1 MAYAWYLCQYKIQ
14 PGRPNR
20 RYCAMNDH
28 NAIINADSG
37 AWAETEVLGGYAL
50 VKVRANAAALTTI
63 GSTANFWQITLRWL
77 LSDKL
82 SSLTTAQRNAILTRL
97 ADMGYSTAE
106 IEAIMGTTLAQWR
119 TRTLAN
125 LLNFVAQ
132 RRLTPR
138 FDELLQ
144 QIVLDGAAVPCKA
157 PVVVDTEVP

>member
-1 MAYAWYLCQYKIQ
+1 MAYAWFVCQYKIRT
-14 PGRPNR
+14 GFPNR

-28 NAIINADSG
+28 NALINANGG

-50 VKVRANAAALTTI
+50 VKVRANAATLTI
-63 GSTANFWQITLRWL
+63 ISGTANFWQVTGRWL
-77 LSDKL
+77 LSDTL
-82 SSLTTAQRNAILTRL
+82 GTLTTTQRNAILTRL

-106 IEAIMGTTLAQWR
+106 IEAIMGTSLAQWR

-138 FDELLQ
+138 FDEVLQ
-144 QIVLDGAAVPCKA
+144 QIILDGAMVPCKA
-157 PVVVDTEVP
+157 PAAVDAEVP